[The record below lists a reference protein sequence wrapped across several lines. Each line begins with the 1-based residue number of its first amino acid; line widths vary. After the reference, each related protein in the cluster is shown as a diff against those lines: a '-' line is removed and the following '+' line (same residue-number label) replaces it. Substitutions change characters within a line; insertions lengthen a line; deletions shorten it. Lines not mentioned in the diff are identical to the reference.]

1 MCKTRCS
8 ERDVPYE
15 HFYLD
20 FQFNVE
26 TLEIVNGTNRST
38 NMFDEVFT
46 KGWDSNSRKEATA
59 YINSLTSFEFI
70 VGITSFYR
78 LLHPVASTAQ
88 KLQDRTIDTVK
99 TYQEVQSCILDMPVV
114 RDKIQ
119 EELLVI
125 YRQAE
130 RIALSPGVSPSVPR
144 TISRQM
150 NRSNIQASTPEEYY
164 RRVLAIAVLDTFTA
178 EMEFR
183 FNELNYRAST
193 LLTLIPSIITKP
205 EYHGDTMANLFGLY
219 RNDLPNPDIVDQEL
233 PLWMRKWFSSSTKSR
248 HSTFPESVKKRDAK
262 RFPNLSVLLKIGCK
276 LPVTSW

>member
-8 ERDVPYE
+8 ERDVSYE

-20 FQFNVE
+20 FPFNVE
-26 TLEIVNGTNRST
+26 TLEIVNGTNRSI

-46 KGWDSNSRKEATA
+46 KGWDSNSRKEATT

-78 LLHPVASTAQ
+78 LLYPVASTTQ
-88 KLQDRTIDTVK
+88 KLQDGTIDTTK

-119 EELLVI
+119 EDLLVI

-144 TISRQM
+144 TVSRQM

-178 EMEFR
+178 EVEFR

-233 PLWMRKWFSSSTKSR
+233 LLWMHKGFSSSTKSR
-248 HSTFPESVKKRDAK
+248 HSTPPESVKKWDAK
-262 RFPNLSVLLKIGCK
+262 RFPNLSLLLKIGCK

>member
-1 MCKTRCS
+1 
-8 ERDVPYE
+8 
-15 HFYLD
+15 
-20 FQFNVE
+20 
-26 TLEIVNGTNRST
+26 
-38 NMFDEVFT
+38 MFDEIFT

-59 YINSLTSFEFI
+59 YINVLTSFEFV

-78 LLHPVASTAQ
+78 LLHPVASATQ

-144 TISRQM
+144 TVSRQM

-164 RRVLAIAVLDTFTA
+164 RRVLAIAVLDTFTV
-178 EMEFR
+178 EVEFR

-233 PLWMRKWFSSSTKSR
+233 LLWMHKGFSSSTKSR
-248 HSTFPESVKKRDAK
+248 HSTLPESVKKWDAK
-262 RFPNLSVLLKIGCK
+262 RLPNLSLLLKIGCK

>member
-1 MCKTRCS
+1 MCKTRCY

-15 HFYLD
+15 HFYLA
-20 FQFNVE
+20 FPFNVE
-26 TLEIVNGTNRST
+26 TLEIVNRTNRSI
-38 NMFDEVFT
+38 NMFDEIFT
-46 KGWDSNSRKEATA
+46 KGWDSNSRKKATA
-59 YINSLTSFEFI
+59 YINVLTSFEFV

-78 LLHPVASTAQ
+78 LLHPVASATK

-144 TISRQM
+144 TVSRQM
-150 NRSNIQASTPEEYY
+150 NRSDIQASTPEEYY
-164 RRVLAIAVLDTFTA
+164 RRVLAIAVLDTFIA

-183 FNELNYRAST
+183 FNELNYRALT

-205 EYHGDTMANLFGLY
+205 EYHGDIMVDLFGLY
-219 RNDLPNPDIVDQEL
+219 RNDLPNPDIVDQDL
-233 PLWMRKWFSSSTKSR
+233 LLWIHKWFSSLSKSLP
-248 HSTFPESVKKRDAK
+248 SILAESVSEWDEK
-262 RFPNLSVLLKIGCK
+262 RFPNLSVVLKIGCK
-276 LPVTSW
+276 LPVTCC